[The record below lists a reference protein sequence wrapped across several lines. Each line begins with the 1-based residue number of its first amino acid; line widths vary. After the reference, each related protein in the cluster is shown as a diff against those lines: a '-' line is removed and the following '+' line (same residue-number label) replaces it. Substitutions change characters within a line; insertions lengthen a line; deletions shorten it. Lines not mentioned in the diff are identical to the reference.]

1 MGRFY
6 TIDSANERLPEVRA
20 ILERLR
26 EQRAELIALRDELA
40 ARQRATRP
48 AEESGAV
55 EEGGEPQSGG
65 ASEGVRSARP
75 AKAASEAEAL
85 RLRMRGII
93 DQMEAAVQQLVDWN
107 ISLRDIESGLVDFPA
122 LANGRQIWLC
132 WRLGEDEIGWWH
144 ELEAGFAGRRPLVDL
159 A

>member
-6 TIDSANERLPEVRA
+6 TIDSANQRLPEVRA
-20 ILERLR
+20 ILKRLR
-26 EQRAELIALRDELA
+26 QQRAELIALRDELA

-48 AEESGAV
+48 AEEDPAV
-55 EEGGEPQSGG
+55 EGGTPQGSSS
-65 ASEGVRSARP
+65 SEGVRSARP

-93 DQMEAAVQQLVDWN
+93 DQMEAAVQQLVDWD

-144 ELEAGFAGRRPLVDL
+144 ELEAGFAGRRPLIDL

>member
-1 MGRFY
+1 MSRFY

-26 EQRAELIALRDELA
+26 EQRAQLIALRDELA
-40 ARQRATRP
+40 TRQGEAGGP
-48 AEESGAV
+48 EETGSASSREGA
-55 EEGGEPQSGG
+55 
-65 ASEGVRSARP
+65 RSARR

-93 DQMEAAVQQLVDWN
+93 DQMEAAVQQLVDWD
-107 ISLRDIESGLVDFPA
+107 ISLRDIATGLVDFPA

-132 WRLGEDEIGWWH
+132 WRLGEPEIGWWH
-144 ELEAGFAGRRPLVDL
+144 ELEAGFAGRRPLIDL
-159 A
+159 D

>member
-6 TIDSANERLPEVRA
+6 TIDRANALLPEVRA

-40 ARQRATRP
+40 ARQR
-48 AEESGAV
+48 
-55 EEGGEPQSGG
+55 EGGPVAGSAAGEGG
-65 ASEGVRSARP
+65 RRQPRS
-75 AKAASEAEAL
+75 KAPSEAEAL

-93 DQMEAAVQQLVDWN
+93 DQMEAAVQQLVDWD
-107 ISLRDIESGLVDFPA
+107 IALRDIASGLVDFPA

-144 ELEAGFAGRRPLVDL
+144 ELEAGFAGRRPLIDL

>member
-26 EQRAELIALRDELA
+26 DQRAELISLRDELA
-40 ARQRATRP
+40 ARQGESGRP
-48 AEESGAV
+48 EESGAG
-55 EEGGEPQSGG
+55 EG
-65 ASEGVRSARP
+65 ARSPRRAR
-75 AKAASEAEAL
+75 AASEAEAL

-93 DQMEAAVQQLVDWN
+93 DQMEAAVQQLVDWD
-107 ISLRDIESGLVDFPA
+107 ISLRDIATGLVDFPA

-132 WRLGEDEIGWWH
+132 WRLGEPEIGWWH
-144 ELEAGFAGRRPLVDL
+144 ELEAGFAGRRPLIDL
-159 A
+159 D

>member
-6 TIDSANERLPEVRA
+6 TIDKANERLPEVRV

-26 EQRAELIALRDELA
+26 DQRRELIALRDELA
-40 ARQRATRP
+40 ARRRQAEATTPPQPGRRSP
-48 AEESGAV
+48 ASDAAASGTAEE
-55 EEGGEPQSGG
+55 P
-65 ASEGVRSARP
+65 
-75 AKAASEAEAL
+75 EAI

-93 DQMEAAVQQLVDWN
+93 DQMEAAVQQLIDWD
-107 ISLRDIESGLVDFPA
+107 ITLRDIETGLIDFPA

-132 WRLGEDEIGWWH
+132 WRLGEDEIAWWH

-159 A
+159 V